1 MGRHFTLLTSYSH
14 KKFEKLWFPWM
25 KIDSSMYMGSYILFV
40 FTWTPGLEDVRELDA
55 KGWKV

>member
-1 MGRHFTLLTSYSH
+1 
-14 KKFEKLWFPWM
+14 M